1 MVTDCVHGAMYAQLE
16 TGDEIERTPVE
27 LGDGVLHPGEFVSR
41 LGERKRSSFEMQ
53 EGFFLRYV
61 GKIGKTLLFNVNNY
75 EDDDIFYAFNYLSP
89 SKLLVVG
96 RGKGWDINIE
106 HLEKVPNPQF
116 KKKTVYQQLEL
127 DLR

>member
-1 MVTDCVHGAMYAQLE
+1 MYAQLE

-27 LGDGVLHPGEFVSR
+27 LGDGILRPGEFVSR
-41 LGERKRSSFEMQ
+41 LGEKQRSSFEMQ
-53 EGFFLRYV
+53 DGFYLRYE
-61 GKIGKTLLFNVNNY
+61 GRIGKTLLFNVNNY
-75 EDDDIFYAFNYLSP
+75 KNDDIFYAFNYISP
-89 SKLLVVG
+89 TKLLVVG

-127 DLR
+127 DLF